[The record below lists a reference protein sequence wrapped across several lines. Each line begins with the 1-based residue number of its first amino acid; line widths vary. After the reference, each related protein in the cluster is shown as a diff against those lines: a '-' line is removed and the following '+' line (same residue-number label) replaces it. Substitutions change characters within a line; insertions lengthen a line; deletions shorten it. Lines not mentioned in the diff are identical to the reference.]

1 MKAFTRLAAA
11 ALCSLTLAMPA
22 LAGGQSPQQ
31 VDGAVTIDTAK
42 ARALFDQEVAFVDVR
57 KDSDFEAG
65 RIPGAIHIE
74 LKNKFNEDS
83 LAGEIKKDETVVFY
97 CNGHSCMR
105 SSDATKLAVG
115 WGFSNVH
122 YYRDGFPAWKAAGN
136 PVE

>member
-1 MKAFTRLAAA
+1 M
-11 ALCSLTLAMPA
+11 
-22 LAGGQSPQQ
+22 Q
-31 VDGAVTIDTAK
+31 VDGAVTIDTTK
-42 ARALFDQEVAFVDVR
+42 ARALFEQEVLFVDVR

-65 RIPGAIHIE
+65 RIPGAVHIE
-74 LKNKFNEDS
+74 LKKKFNEQS
-83 LAGEIKKDETVVFY
+83 LSAELQKDESVVFY

-115 WGFSNVH
+115 WGFSKVH